1 MAALA
6 KSSLAGS
13 CCVDARDNPE
23 AQAGEVRSGVRRP
36 IARAS
41 VSDTQ
46 PWQPTLTSP
55 LSMIQLN
62 KTHRIPV
69 VVCCFFV
76 FCFRSRDA
84 ECMQQHLSYM
94 YVYHQ
99 SSDHLP
105 PRMRAAS
112 SPRTPMSLMF
122 TFDGEEGD
130 ELCLCLESTRAPS
143 LEDEGASCHRYT
155 PISSLLGPG
164 SEARLASTQRAR
176 LEQHD
181 AGQAKVAQLLIQW
194 LALPT
199 TETLLSLIQSNVRRS
214 LPIARDIVFE
224 RGVTARTSLP
234 LAPMRVQKRWSVSGG
249 TPRQPPLASPGTA
262 GTPRLQRRKSEPTL
276 PTIAFAT
283 PPGNSRLSFDAIAT
297 ATTAAGTPRRAS
309 VLLSPGSEAR
319 GVELVHSPLS
329 YFGTQP
335 DVAARFLQVPQG
347 DGGLQVMRFSS
358 SHHLLPPHCLS
369 PHPEHSPS
377 RNLLFHVPNT
387 VTACGLLPPQAFFDD
402 AAGGSAGST
411 LSAAELLRLTV
422 EKLDLPRAVGR
433 LVVKRAMQ
441 ARTRAPPPSH
451 AALPEARLTT
461 QAPRTK
467 RAGHRPVATS
477 PPPFQFAGR
486 LASPALA
493 DAVLAEARRDG
504 RQRGRSGQR
513 RVRHGEGS

>member
-1 MAALA
+1 
-6 KSSLAGS
+6 
-13 CCVDARDNPE
+13 
-23 AQAGEVRSGVRRP
+23 
-36 IARAS
+36 
-41 VSDTQ
+41 
-46 PWQPTLTSP
+46 
-55 LSMIQLN
+55 
-62 KTHRIPV
+62 
-69 VVCCFFV
+69 
-76 FCFRSRDA
+76 
-84 ECMQQHLSYM
+84 
-94 YVYHQ
+94 
-99 SSDHLP
+99 
-105 PRMRAAS
+105 MRAAS

-276 PTIAFAT
+276 PTVAFAT
-283 PPGNSRLSFDAIAT
+283 PPGVRQPNSRLSFDGCSNASVSAS
-297 ATTAAGTPRRAS
+297 TAAGAPRRGS

-319 GVELVHSPLS
+319 AVELVHSPLS

-335 DVAARFLQVPQG
+335 NVAARFLQVPQG
-347 DGGLQVMRFSS
+347 DGGLQVMR
-358 SHHLLPPHCLS
+358 LCLQPVPVQV
-369 PHPEHSPS
+369 PHP
-377 RNLLFHVPNT
+377 VP
-387 VTACGLLPPQAFFDD
+387 Q
-402 AAGGSAGST
+402 
-411 LSAAELLRLTV
+411 
-422 EKLDLPRAVGR
+422 
-433 LVVKRAMQ
+433 
-441 ARTRAPPPSH
+441 
-451 AALPEARLTT
+451 T
-461 QAPRTK
+461 QPI
-467 RAGHRPVATS
+467 
-477 PPPFQFAGR
+477 
-486 LASPALA
+486 
-493 DAVLAEARRDG
+493 
-504 RQRGRSGQR
+504 
-513 RVRHGEGS
+513 